1 MEINDRLVISD
12 IEKGKCIRC
21 GKEHGHTRITSYDKD
36 GIFEDCDD
44 IKLFSVNYNCS
55 TCRRYYEKLKKIN
68 EKLDELHTEKSNLI
82 FTDFCRKL
90 NILKNK

>member
-1 MEINDRLVISD
+1 MEINDRLIISD

-21 GKEHGHTRITSYDKD
+21 GKEHGHTKMTSFDD
-36 GIFEDCDD
+36 GIFKDCDD
-44 IKLFSVNYNCS
+44 IRIFTVYYNCS
-55 TCRRYYEKLKKIN
+55 ACRRYYDKLNKIN

-90 NILKNK
+90 NLLKNK